1 MGSSTAVTE
10 SIAFEWS
17 YDVFFSFRGEDTRT
31 NFTSH
36 LDMVLRQKGV
46 NVFIDDKLQRVF
58 YKVDPSDIRSNFG
71 EALAKHQAKF
81 QTKTQIWREALTSA
95 ANLSGW
101 NLGAY
106 RREADLI

>member
-1 MGSSTAVTE
+1 MEVE
-10 SIAFEWS
+10 SIVKRCPIS
-17 YDVFFSFRGEDTRT
+17 SIGEDTRT

-46 NVFIDDKLQRVF
+46 N
-58 YKVDPSDIRSNFG
+58 VDPSDIRSNFG